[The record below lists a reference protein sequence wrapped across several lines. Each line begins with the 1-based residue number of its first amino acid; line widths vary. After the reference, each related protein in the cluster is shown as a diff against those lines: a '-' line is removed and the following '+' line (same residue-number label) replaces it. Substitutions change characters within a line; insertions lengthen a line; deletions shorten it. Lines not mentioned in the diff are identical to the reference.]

1 MKKNTFIANVIVW
14 AVLAAA
20 CIGFLIYGDVVGE
33 QAYENS
39 WMLAAAVYARPVAA
53 FSIGALLSTVVVKLL
68 HLKLGRTAKKVW
80 RVLGIVPTLLFAF
93 SPFAIPYLP
102 DSVGTVFA
110 VVLIVA
116 IAIPVLFVLFGALYG
131 LSLAELK
138 PSEDEDDADGEDRYG
153 FEAAE

>member
-1 MKKNTFIANVIVW
+1 VIV
-14 AVLAAA
+14 
-20 CIGFLIYGDVVGE
+20 
-33 QAYENS
+33 
-39 WMLAAAVYARPVAA
+39 
-53 FSIGALLSTVVVKLL
+53 KLV

-80 RVLGIVPTLLFAF
+80 RILGIVPTLLFAF

-138 PSEDEDDADGEDRYG
+138 PSDDDGDADDGDGYG
-153 FEAAE
+153 FEAAK